1 MLDLADFLH
10 LPELDA
16 AIARIA
22 AGGPGLIVVAGL
34 DPALASAGD
43 ILLPSGRATFMR
55 VLMREL
61 LLADPAARAIVVAES
76 RDSIRIP
83 RQLRQRVTL
92 LDAESTRTPITQR
105 LSLAAAHRPALL
117 VLERLEPE
125 TLTLAVEAARA
136 GVKVLTQYETVFS
149 GADVVRALADAATW
163 PSTDTTALEALHW
176 VIAVQRVPALCTHC
190 SAELA
195 PGAVQQ
201 QELRLRFGGLLDEL
215 SAAGQP
221 VFRRAGGCTQCGG
234 RGYEGEV
241 ALFDVYCH
249 GQPEQRE
256 LVLPMAA
263 YALRLAAAGH
273 LALDDVLSFHA
284 DQLRR
289 TSARLAASESALRT
303 ANAALQRRLAELESA
318 QRVLT
323 QRTEA
328 LVSFQRM
335 AEALLGAAD
344 LPALAEQVCR
354 QARDLCAADRAIL
367 YYLRPDDQAEVLAY
381 LGWSPDRVSRLLP
394 AEDVCDAARDVT
406 TQPVAFNHW
415 PPGVAAR
422 SPDVEGAALRAGL
435 RVPLVVQGRPVGA
448 MIVHSTVLPSFPPGQ
463 VALLQ
468 TFASHAALAIQRAG
482 LIEEL
487 RAKIVA
493 LEEAQ
498 HELAVKERMERELE
512 LARQVQQSFL
522 PTEFPAVAGCRFAA
536 HNEPARQVGGDFYDV
551 IALGDG
557 RVGLVI
563 ADVSDKGMPAALYMA
578 LSRSLIRAEAQRT
591 GSPVEV
597 LANVNRLLLD
607 LGEPDMF
614 VSVFYGVLAGRT
626 FTYGRAGHDR
636 PLLLRSGAAHELG
649 GSGTI
654 LGLLENAAA
663 NLSEE
668 RLELEPGDRL
678 ILFTD
683 GLTDIADPRGELFG
697 PARFQGVLLTHAAL
711 PVDVLC
717 RQVFAD
723 LNAYRGAAEQYDD
736 MTLLAVALE

>member
-149 GADVVRALADAATW
+149 GADVVRALADAATG

-215 SAAGQP
+215 STAGQP

>member
-1 MLDLADFLH
+1 
-10 LPELDA
+10 
-16 AIARIA
+16 
-22 AGGPGLIVVAGL
+22 
-34 DPALASAGD
+34 
-43 ILLPSGRATFMR
+43 
-55 VLMREL
+55 
-61 LLADPAARAIVVAES
+61 
-76 RDSIRIP
+76 
-83 RQLRQRVTL
+83 
-92 LDAESTRTPITQR
+92 
-105 LSLAAAHRPALL
+105 
-117 VLERLEPE
+117 
-125 TLTLAVEAARA
+125 
-136 GVKVLTQYETVFS
+136 
-149 GADVVRALADAATW
+149 
-163 PSTDTTALEALHW
+163 
-176 VIAVQRVPALCTHC
+176 
-190 SAELA
+190 
-195 PGAVQQ
+195 
-201 QELRLRFGGLLDEL
+201 
-215 SAAGQP
+215 
-221 VFRRAGGCTQCGG
+221 
-234 RGYEGEV
+234 
-241 ALFDVYCH
+241 
-249 GQPEQRE
+249 
-256 LVLPMAA
+256 
-263 YALRLAAAGH
+263 
-273 LALDDVLSFHA
+273 
-284 DQLRR
+284 
-289 TSARLAASESALRT
+289 
-303 ANAALQRRLAELESA
+303 
-318 QRVLT
+318 
-323 QRTEA
+323 
-328 LVSFQRM
+328 
-335 AEALLGAAD
+335 
-344 LPALAEQVCR
+344 
-354 QARDLCAADRAIL
+354 
-367 YYLRPDDQAEVLAY
+367 
-381 LGWSPDRVSRLLP
+381 
-394 AEDVCDAARDVT
+394 VT
-406 TQPVAFNHW
+406 TQPVPFSGW
-415 PPGVAAR
+415 PPGVTAR

-636 PLLLRSGAAHELG
+636 PLLLRGGAAHELG

-654 LGLLENAAA
+654 LGLLEDAAA
-663 NLSEE
+663 NLTEE

-697 PARFQGVLLTHAAL
+697 PARFQGVLLMHAAL

-717 RQVFAD
+717 QQVFAD